1 MIFNGIYE
9 SKGRLGKGAFGEVFK
24 VLNKNDNKFYALK
37 AIIKDPKIKKDDFI
51 KEHEEKIQIMKNIKS
66 KYIVK
71 LKENF
76 YDEKY
81 EGYCIIMDI
90 CDSDLRTLLDKYK
103 KKGKGLPFEFIYKIF
118 LQLNDALKE
127 LNEKNCIHR
136 DLKPENILIKYTDN
150 VNFDIKLTDFG
161 LTTSDINSLIKSHS
175 LAGTPNYRAPEI
187 DEYHYNNKCD
197 LWSLG
202 VILYEL
208 YTNKNIFG
216 SNIKEKEFNR
226 KNGII
231 INKIDNKL
239 INNLINKLIVVDI
252 EKRIKWEEYFNDD
265 FFKQQIIKIK
275 INVDKDNEI
284 IKIYNK
290 NKDINEKN
298 IKLFIDNKEIKNI
311 NNLKKEFI

>member
-9 SKGRLGKGAFGEVFK
+9 SKGILGKGGFGVVYK

-76 YDEKY
+76 YDEQY
-81 EGYCIIMDI
+81 EGYCIVIDI
-90 CDSDLRTLLDKYK
+90 CDSDLKKILVKYK
-103 KKGKGLPFEFIYKIF
+103 NKGKGLPFQFVYKIF
-118 LQLNDALKE
+118 LQLNDVLKKMY
-127 LNEKNCIHR
+127 EKNCFHR

-161 LTTSDINSLIKSHS
+161 LSTSDLNSSIESHS
-175 LAGTPNYRAPEI
+175 IVGTHNYRAPEV
-187 DEYHYNNKCD
+187 DEYDYNNKCD

-208 YTNKNIFG
+208 YTNKYIFG
-216 SNIKEKEFNR
+216 SNDEKEFNR
-226 KNGII
+226 KNGKI
-231 INKIDNKL
+231 INETDNKL
-239 INNLINKLIVVDI
+239 INDLINKLIVVDI
-252 EKRIKWEEYFNDD
+252 EKRINWEEYFNDD
-265 FFKQQIIKIK
+265 FFKQQIIIK

-284 IKIYNK
+284 IKIYRS
-290 NKDINEKN
+290 
-298 IKLFIDNKEIKNI
+298 
-311 NNLKKEFI
+311 